1 VAYETAV
8 DTTAM
13 KESVLDVLMYLFE
26 HYFDDETELDSD
38 RESLKQ
44 ELIEAGFPESE
55 IGKAF
60 EWLEGLTAGGAVAEA
75 REGDDVPATRIYTD
89 QECERLDLE
98 CRSFL
103 LFLEQVRVLDSI
115 TRELVI
121 ERVEALEGEDI
132 DLEQLKWVVLMVL
145 FNRPGKEAVVAWM
158 EDFVLDKASGRLH

>member
-1 VAYETAV
+1 
-8 DTTAM
+8 M

-26 HYFDDETELDSD
+26 LYFDDDTELDSD
-38 RESLKQ
+38 RDALKQ

-60 EWLEGLTAGGAVAEA
+60 EWLEALTVGDTVVEP
-75 REGDDVPATRIYTD
+75 REGDNVPATRIYTSD
-89 QECERLDLE
+89 ECERLNLE

-121 ERVEALEGEDI
+121 DRVEALEGEDI

-145 FNRPGKEAVVAWM
+145 FNQPGKEAVFAWM